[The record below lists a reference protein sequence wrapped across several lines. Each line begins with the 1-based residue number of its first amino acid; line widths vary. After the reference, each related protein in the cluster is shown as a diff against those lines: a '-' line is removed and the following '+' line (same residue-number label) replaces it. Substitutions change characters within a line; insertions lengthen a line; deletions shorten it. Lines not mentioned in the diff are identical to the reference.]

1 MSTPVAEKLA
11 GQKRSAKKSLTPE
24 EKKRQQRKGIIKGVV
39 IIAIA
44 IFGTWGFY
52 QGMILASGTQYPM
65 VVVVSPSM
73 VPKINV
79 GDLLFVHY
87 VPPADIKNGTIADQ
101 TGDVI
106 LYDSHGLWG
115 PFAQDDPIVHR
126 VVGKYFNYTD
136 NQWYFI
142 TKGDANPDT
151 DPPGLSDKVPVP
163 QDHVLGV
170 VDGDIPGIGYV
181 KIWLT
186 DSNAAIPLMI
196 ILGALLF
203 ITIVYDATHPE
214 EEETKDGKK
223 RKDKD
228 AKGRSDLPP
237 AGENGETPEV
247 VTWGYD
253 EVIPDKPHVSE

>member
-11 GQKRSAKKSLTPE
+11 GQKRSAKKLLTPE
-24 EKKRQQRKGIIKGVV
+24 EKKRQRRKAILKGVV

-73 VPKINV
+73 TPHINV

-106 LYDSHGLWG
+106 LYDSHGLW
-115 PFAQDDPIVHR
+115 PVPQDDPIVHR
-126 VVGKYFNYTD
+126 VVGKYFNNTD

-142 TKGDANPDT
+142 TKGDYNPNT
-151 DPPGLSDKVPVP
+151 DQVLFSSLPVP

-181 KIWLT
+181 KIWLS
-186 DSNAAIPLMI
+186 DNNIAIPLMI

-203 ITIVYDATHPE
+203 ITIVYDA
-214 EEETKDGKK
+214 
-223 RKDKD
+223 
-228 AKGRSDLPP
+228 
-237 AGENGETPEV
+237 
-247 VTWGYD
+247 
-253 EVIPDKPHVSE
+253 